1 MEPVRWG
8 VISTAKIAVG
18 KVLPGMLKSRDM
30 KILAIASREEAR
42 AKRWARKL
50 GIPRAYGS
58 YEALLADPEI
68 EAIYNPLPNHLHVPL
83 TLAAA
88 RAGKHVLCEKPI
100 AITAGEAEAL
110 RELPPDRLV
119 AEAFMVRQHPQWQE
133 ARKRAQS
140 GAIGEVQAIQVF
152 FSYYLVDPK
161 NVRNQLDIGGGG
173 LLDIGCY
180 PVVIARYIF
189 GAEPLR
195 AVALIGR
202 DPNFGIDHL
211 TTGIVDF
218 GQGRRLDFTVSTQSV
233 PHQRVEIIGTK
244 GRIEVPIPFNAPQG
258 KALRLY
264 LDKGQKLGGASAKS
278 IPIKPSDQYRLQGEA
293 FSRAVRGV
301 EPLAYGVEDAICQ
314 MRVLDALFRSAETE
328 RWEAIGK

>member
-8 VISTAKIAVG
+8 VISTARIGVV
-18 KVLPGMLKSRDM
+18 KVLPGMLKSREL
-30 KILAIASREEAR
+30 KILAIASREEKR
-42 AKRWARKL
+42 AKRWAKKL

-83 TLAAA
+83 TLAAV

-100 AITAGEAEAL
+100 AITAAEAETL
-110 RELPPDRLV
+110 RELPPDKLV
-119 AEAFMVRQHPQWQE
+119 AEAFMVRNHPQWQE

-152 FSYYLVDPK
+152 FSYHLVDPA
-161 NVRNQLDIGGGG
+161 NVRNQADIGGGG

-180 PVVIARYIF
+180 PVVVARYIF

-195 AVALIGR
+195 AIALIDR
-202 DPNFGIDHL
+202 DPNFKIDRL

-233 PHQRVEIIGTK
+233 DHQRVDIVGTK

-258 KALRLY
+258 KTTRLY
-264 LDKGQKLGGASAKS
+264 LDKGQKLGGAGAKS
-278 IPIKPSDQYRLQGEA
+278 IPIRPSDQYRLQGEA
-293 FSRAVRGV
+293 FSRAVRGI
-301 EPLAYGVEDAICQ
+301 EPLAYGIEDSIRQ
-314 MRVLDALFRSAETE
+314 MRVLDALFRSEE
-328 RWEAIGK
+328 SGRWETI

>member
-8 VISTAKIAVG
+8 VISTARIGVA
-18 KVLPGMLKSRDM
+18 KVLPGMLRSREL
-30 KILAIASREEAR
+30 KILAIASREEKR
-42 AKRWARKL
+42 AKRWAKKL

-83 TLAAA
+83 TLAAV

-100 AITAGEAEAL
+100 AITAAEAEVL

-119 AEAFMVRQHPQWQE
+119 AEAFMVRNHPQWQE

-140 GAIGEVQAIQVF
+140 GALGEVRAIQVF
-152 FSYYLVDPK
+152 FSYHLVDPA
-161 NVRNQLDIGGGG
+161 NVRNQADIGGGG

-180 PVVIARYIF
+180 PVVVARYIF

-195 AVALIGR
+195 AIALIDR
-202 DPNFGIDHL
+202 DPSFGIDRL

-233 PHQRVEIIGTK
+233 DHQRVDIVGTK
-244 GRIEVPIPFNAPQG
+244 GRLEVPIPFNAPQG
-258 KALRLY
+258 KATRLY
-264 LDKGQKLGGASAKS
+264 LDKGQKLGGAGAKS
-278 IPIKPSDQYRLQGEA
+278 IPIRAADQYRLQGEA
-293 FSRAVRGV
+293 FSRAVRGI
-301 EPLAYGVEDAICQ
+301 EPLAYGIEDSIRQ
-314 MRVLDALFRSAETE
+314 MRVLDALFRSTETG
-328 RWEAIGK
+328 RWETI

>member
-8 VISTAKIAVG
+8 VISTARIGVA
-18 KVLPGMLKSRDM
+18 KVLPGMLKSREL
-30 KILAIASREEAR
+30 KILAIASREEKR
-42 AKRWARKL
+42 AKRWAKKL

-83 TLAAA
+83 TVAAV

-100 AITAGEAEAL
+100 AITAAEAETL
-110 RELPPDRLV
+110 RELPTDRLV
-119 AEAFMVRQHPQWQE
+119 SEAFMVRNHPQWQE

-140 GAIGEVQAIQVF
+140 GALGEVRAIQVF
-152 FSYYLVDPK
+152 FSYHLVDPA
-161 NVRNQLDIGGGG
+161 NVRNQPDIGGGG

-180 PVVIARYIF
+180 PVVVARYIF

-195 AVALIGR
+195 AIALIDH
-202 DPNFGIDHL
+202 DPNFKIDRM

-218 GQGRRLDFTVSTQSV
+218 GHGRRLDFTVSTQSV
-233 PHQRVEIIGTK
+233 DHQRVDIVGSK

-258 KALRLY
+258 KATRLY
-264 LDKGQKLGGASAKS
+264 LDKGQKLGGAAAKS
-278 IPIKPSDQYRLQGEA
+278 IAIRPSDQYRLQGEA
-293 FSRAVRGV
+293 FSRAVRGI
-301 EPLAYGVEDAICQ
+301 EPLAYGIEDSIRQ
-314 MRVLDALFRSAETE
+314 MRVLDALFRSAVTGQWET
-328 RWEAIGK
+328 I